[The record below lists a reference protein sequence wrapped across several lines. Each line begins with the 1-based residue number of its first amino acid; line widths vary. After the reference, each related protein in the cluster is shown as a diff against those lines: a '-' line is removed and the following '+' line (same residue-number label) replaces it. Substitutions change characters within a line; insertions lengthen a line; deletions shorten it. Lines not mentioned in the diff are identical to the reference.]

1 VLLFLGISPVKNV
14 LARSP
19 QDIEEASPAEIVSP
33 QSISNYYLY
42 DVVWGTTYW
51 AAVGSGSLN
60 EALILMSSD
69 GAVWGK
75 VSLGKSR
82 QLLSLS
88 KKGPGT
94 LYGIAWNGSRFVVVG
109 EKLLTSVDG
118 SEWSVTAEFARC
130 KLTRVTTN
138 GSMFVAVG
146 GYYGNGCVV
155 TSPDGVTWTDETTKL
170 SGEGALLTDVIWT
183 GVAFVALGNVNRG
196 KFGMTAL
203 VFTSADGNTWTR
215 QSVAN
220 VFLMSLTWNGSLFI
234 GVGGVARQGNIFSSA
249 DGKSWTR
256 SRVQVSDP
264 LRAVAWNGKLFVAVG
279 VRGEIY
285 TSPDGQAWTKQSSN
299 STRDL
304 LRLAWNGSHFV
315 AVGRGI
321 IIRSADG
328 LRWE

>member
-1 VLLFLGISPVKNV
+1 MKNV

-19 QDIEEASPAEIVSP
+19 QETEEASPAEIVSP
-33 QSISNYYLY
+33 RSITNYYLY
-42 DVVWGTTYW
+42 DVVWGATHW

-60 EALILMSSD
+60 EAVVLMSSD
-69 GAVWGK
+69 GATWGK
-75 VSLGKSR
+75 LSLGKSR
-82 QLLSLS
+82 ELLSLS

-94 LYGIAWNGSRFVVVG
+94 LYGIAWNGSRFVAVG
-109 EKLLTSVDG
+109 EKLLTSRDG
-118 SEWSVTAEFARC
+118 SEWSVAAEFAQC

-138 GSMFVAVG
+138 GTMFVAVG
-146 GYYGNGCVV
+146 GYYHNGCVV
-155 TSPDGVTWTDETTKL
+155 TSPDGMSWTDRTANL

-220 VFLMSLTWNGSLFI
+220 VFLMSLTWNGSLLI

-256 SRVQVSDP
+256 SRIQVSNP
-264 LRAVAWNGKLFVAVG
+264 LRSVTWNGQRFVAVG
-279 VRGEIY
+279 VRGEIL
-285 TSPDGQAWTKQSSN
+285 TSPDGQTWTKQSSN
-299 STRDL
+299 TTRDL
-304 LRLAWNGSHFV
+304 LRVAWNGTHFV

-328 LRWE
+328 LKWA